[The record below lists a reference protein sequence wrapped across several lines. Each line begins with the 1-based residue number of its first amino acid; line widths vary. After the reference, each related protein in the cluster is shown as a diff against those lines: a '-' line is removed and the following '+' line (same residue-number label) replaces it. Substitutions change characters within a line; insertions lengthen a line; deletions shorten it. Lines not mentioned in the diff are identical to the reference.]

1 MQEVSTAESLR
12 EVLNEWRRAGDHI
25 ALVPTMGNLHAGH
38 TSLMEI
44 ARQHA
49 ERVVVSV
56 FVNPT
61 QFSDDEDYE
70 DYPRTLDR
78 DKLQLKLAKADLLFA
93 PDVDT
98 MYPFGIDSAT
108 SVTVPTLTDEFCGSV
123 RPGHFDGVTSVVSRL
138 FSLVTPD
145 VTVFGQKDFQQQLVI
160 RRMVEDLSLP
170 IRIVTGPTV
179 RDEDGLALS
188 SRNQY
193 LSEDERAV
201 APVLYQALQNIV
213 DEIEGGNRN
222 YEKLEKK
229 AASDLESAGFFPEY
243 VSIRRAA
250 NLEVPDR
257 EQDKLV
263 VLAAA
268 RLGAA
273 RLIDN
278 LVFEI

>member
-1 MQEVSTAESLR
+1 MQEFSTVDDLR
-12 EVLNEWRRAGDHI
+12 EVLREWRHAGDHV
-25 ALVPTMGNLHAGH
+25 ALVPTMGNLHTGH
-38 TSLMEI
+38 TSLIEI

-61 QFSDDEDYE
+61 QFADDEDFE
-70 DYPRTLDR
+70 SYPRTLER

-108 SVTVPTLTDEFCGSV
+108 SVTVPTLTDGFCGSI

-138 FSLVTPD
+138 FSLVSPD
-145 VTVFGQKDFQQQLVI
+145 VAVFGQKDFQQQLVI
-160 RRMVEDLSLP
+160 RRMIEDLSLP
-170 IRIVTGPTV
+170 IRVVTGPTV

-193 LSEDERAV
+193 LTEEERAV
-201 APVLYQALQNIV
+201 APVLYQTLQSIV
-213 DEIEGGNRN
+213 DKIEDGSRD

-229 AASDLESAGFFPEY
+229 AMKDLEAAGFFPEY

-257 EQDKLV
+257 DSDKLV

-278 LVFEI
+278 LVAAS

>member
-1 MQEVSTAESLR
+1 MSDKTQTPDLR
-12 EVLNEWRRAGDHI
+12 HANTGI
-25 ALVPTMGNLHAGH
+25 AL
-38 TSLMEI
+38 
-44 ARQHA
+44 
-49 ERVVVSV
+49 
-56 FVNPT
+56 
-61 QFSDDEDYE
+61 
-70 DYPRTLDR
+70 
-78 DKLQLKLAKADLLFA
+78 ADL
-93 PDVDT
+93 
-98 MYPFGIDSAT
+98 GWR
-108 SVTVPTLTDEFCGSV
+108 G
-123 RPGHFDGVTSVVSRL
+123 
-138 FSLVTPD
+138 
-145 VTVFGQKDFQQQLVI
+145 DFQQQLVI

-179 RDEDGLALS
+179 RDEDGVALS

-193 LSEDERAV
+193 LSEEERAV

-213 DEIEGGNRN
+213 DEIESGNRN

-250 NLEVPDR
+250 NLEAPDR

-273 RLIDN
+273 PSASCSGRSGAPDSVITTGPVWIPMRTWSGCSRNDSCASTRRSFN
-278 LVFEI
+278 PGTSATIRNAA

>member
-1 MQEVSTAESLR
+1 MQDVSTVEALR
-12 EVLNEWRRAGDHI
+12 EVLREWRHAGDHI

-38 TSLMEI
+38 TSLIEL
-44 ARQHA
+44 AREHA
-49 ERVVVSV
+49 ERVVVSI

-61 QFSDDEDYE
+61 QFADDEDYE
-70 DYPRTLDR
+70 EYPRTLDR

-93 PDVDT
+93 PDLDT

-108 SVTVPTLTDEFCGSV
+108 SVTVPTLTDEFCGSI

-145 VTVFGQKDFQQQLVI
+145 VAVFGQKDFQQQLVI
-160 RRMVEDLSLP
+160 RRMAEDLSLP

-193 LSEDERAV
+193 LTDEERKI
-201 APVLYQALQNIV
+201 APVLHQTLQKIV
-213 DEIEGGNRN
+213 KEIEGGNRD
-222 YEKLEKK
+222 YAKLEKK
-229 AASDLESAGFFPEY
+229 AASQLKAAGFFPEY

-250 NLEVPDR
+250 NLNVP
-257 EQDKLV
+257 ELEKDKLV
-263 VLAAA
+263 ILAAV

-278 LVFEI
+278 LVFAI